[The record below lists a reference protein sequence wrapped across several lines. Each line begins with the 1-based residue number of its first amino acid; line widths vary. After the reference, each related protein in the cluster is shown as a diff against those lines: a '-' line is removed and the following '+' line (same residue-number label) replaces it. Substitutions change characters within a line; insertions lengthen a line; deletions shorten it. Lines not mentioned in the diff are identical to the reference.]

1 MAEEQRP
8 DSEQPEGHPSL
19 GDFAGAYAAKAGV
32 SRGED
37 GRIDVLQSVGGVR
50 GLVESILPGLVFL
63 VAFTVVGR
71 LGPALVGSVA
81 MAAVF
86 TIVRLVQ
93 RSSAVQA
100 FSGLVGVGICAFVA
114 NSTGQPKD
122 YFLTGFFTNAAYIA
136 AMALSVFVRWP
147 VAGLLFGFVRG
158 EGLDWRGDRRR
169 LRRYNAA
176 TWILVAV
183 MVLRLVV
190 QVPLY
195 LADSVVALGTTRLIM
210 GLPLYALGLWLAWLV
225 SRPGGGGP
233 IDGGT
238 AAGGTVGGGAGP
250 VPGPRNED

>member
-8 DSEQPEGHPSL
+8 DGGQPEERPSL
-19 GDFAGAYAAKAGV
+19 GDFAGAYAARAGV

-50 GLVESILPGLVFL
+50 GLAESILPGLVFL
-63 VAFTVVGR
+63 VAFTIAGQ

-100 FSGLVGVGICAFVA
+100 FSGLVGVAICAFVA

-136 AMALSVFVRWP
+136 AMAVSVFVRWP
-147 VAGLLFGFVRG
+147 LAGLLFGFVRG
-158 EGLDWRGDRRR
+158 EGLDWRADRRR
-169 LRRYNAA
+169 VRRYDVA

-183 MVLRLVV
+183 MALRLVV

-195 LADSVVALGTTRLIM
+195 LADNVVALGTTRLVM

-225 SRPGGGGP
+225 SRPGGGP
-233 IDGGT
+233 VDGGT
-238 AAGGTVGGGAGP
+238 VAGGSVGGGTGP